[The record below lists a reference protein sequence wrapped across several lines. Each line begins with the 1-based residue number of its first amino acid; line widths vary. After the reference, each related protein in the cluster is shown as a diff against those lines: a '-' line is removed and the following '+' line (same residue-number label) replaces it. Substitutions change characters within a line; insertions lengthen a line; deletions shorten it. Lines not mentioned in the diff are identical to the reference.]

1 LLDAAQAVQHIE
13 VDVQELDVDFLAFS
27 SHKLYGPTGIGVL
40 YGKEEWL
47 NKMPP
52 YQGGGEMI
60 KTVTFEKTTYNDL
73 PFKFEAGTP
82 DMAGMIGLGAAI
94 RYVQA
99 LGLRNIREAEE
110 EVMEYALE
118 MLRDI
123 DGFRLVGGAD
133 AHHRAGVISF
143 LVGNIHPFDLGEI
156 LDQQGIAVRTGHHC
170 AQPIMDRYCIPGTVR
185 ASLAVYN
192 TRAEMDRLAAG
203 IRKAMTIL

>member
-1 LLDAAQAVQHIE
+1 
-13 VDVQELDVDFLAFS
+13 
-27 SHKLYGPTGIGVL
+27 VL

-47 NKMPP
+47 NKLPP

-99 LGLRNIREAEE
+99 LGLDRIRSAEHE
-110 EVMEYALE
+110 LMEYALDT
-118 MLRDI
+118 LREI
-123 DGFRLVGGAD
+123 DGFRLIGPVD
-133 AHHRAGVISF
+133 TRHRAGVISF
-143 LVGNIHPFDLGEI
+143 LVGDIHPFDMGEI

-170 AQPIMDRYCIPGTVR
+170 AQPVMDRYCIPGTVR
-185 ASLAVYN
+185 ASMAVYN
-192 TRAEMDRLAAG
+192 TTAEMDRLAAG
-203 IRKAMTIL
+203 IRRAVTLLG